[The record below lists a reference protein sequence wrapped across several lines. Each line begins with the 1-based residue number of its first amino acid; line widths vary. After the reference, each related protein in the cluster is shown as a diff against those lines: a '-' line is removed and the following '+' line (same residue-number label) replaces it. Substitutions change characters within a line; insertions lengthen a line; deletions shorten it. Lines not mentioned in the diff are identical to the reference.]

1 MERKQIDRYKVNLT
15 NPNMKTI
22 KKTFEPND
30 ENPMEVSSPLTG
42 AIVAVTVGAGLVI
55 IIICIVAF
63 SVYLAETIVNLF

>member
-1 MERKQIDRYKVNLT
+1 
-15 NPNMKTI
+15 MKTI
-22 KKTFEPND
+22 KKNFEPND

-55 IIICIVAF
+55 IIICVVAF

>member
-55 IIICIVAF
+55 IIICVVAF

>member
-1 MERKQIDRYKVNLT
+1 
-15 NPNMKTI
+15 MKTI

-55 IIICIVAF
+55 IIICVVAF